1 MKNYLNGTIGLTVLL
16 LAALLALSWIPKGL
30 KIGPFELKQM
40 DMLAD
45 VRNDSSNEADAGSTE
60 IDTSTWV
67 PLLPEDTLSLQ
78 DTMPQVF
85 EPLPPKDSSFY
96 GRWIE
101 DYSPQQAGLQ
111 HFFAAI
117 DSIRKGRTVRIAFY
131 GDSFVEGDILIGD
144 LRDSLQTLWGGR
156 GVGFV
161 PMSSEVAKFKRTLRH
176 DFRGW
181 ETHSIIKKEASR
193 PILGLNGFTYTPA
206 PDAKVHYEG
215 LNYFKNTGSWNQ
227 VRLFYSASAP
237 TPMVWQQQGGA
248 PQTTTLKSS
257 GSGILG
263 SWLWTDP
270 VYTTAFAMRFPD
282 PGGLQVYGAT
292 LESGPGIYID
302 NFSVRG
308 NSGGPLKLLKP
319 EFVQQF
325 DAVQKYDLV
334 VIQVGLNAVTN
345 SLNNIKWYRAELDRT
360 FAHLKACFPGK
371 PILVVSVGDRGTRI
385 NGEIVT
391 MRGVPAIVAMQREL
405 ARTHGLF
412 FFDLYHGMGGPG
424 SMWRLSNHKPMLAN
438 KDYTHLTHE
447 GGRHVSHLFV
457 DVLLSEKS
465 RVHY

>member
-16 LAALLALSWIPKGL
+16 LAALLSLSWLPKGL
-30 KIGPFELKQM
+30 KFAHFELKEM
-40 DMLAD
+40 DLLAD
-45 VRNDSSNEADAGSTE
+45 VRRTSSDAAADPAAAEAD
-60 IDTSTWV
+60 STWMPV
-67 PLLPEDTLSLQ
+67 MPEDTLAIQ
-78 DTMPQVF
+78 DTLPAVF
-85 EPLPPKDSSFY
+85 EPLPAKDSSWY
-96 GRWIE
+96 GRRIE
-101 DYSPQQAGLQ
+101 DYTPAQEGLQ
-111 HFFAAI
+111 RFFAAI
-117 DSIRKGRTVRIAFY
+117 DSTRKGRTVRIAFY

-144 LRDSLQTLWGGR
+144 LRDSLQSLWGGR

-161 PMSSEVAKFKRTLRH
+161 PMTSEVSKFKRTFRH

-181 ETHSIIKKEASR
+181 ATHSIIKKEEGR
-193 PILGLNGFTYTPA
+193 PLLGLNGYTYTPA
-206 PDAKVHYEG
+206 PEAKVHYEG
-215 LNYFKNTGSWNQ
+215 LNYFKNTGTWSQ
-227 VRLFYSASAP
+227 VRLFYSASSP

-248 PQTTTLKSS
+248 PQSATLKTS
-257 GSGILG
+257 GSGVLG
-263 SWLWTDP
+263 SWLWTDAAG
-270 VYTTAFAMRFPD
+270 TSAFAIRFPD
-282 PGGLQVYGAT
+282 PGNLQVYGAT

-319 EFVQQF
+319 EFIQQF
-325 DAVQKYDLV
+325 DAVQRYDLV

-360 FAHLKACFPGK
+360 FAHLKNCFPGK

-405 ARTHGLF
+405 AREHGLL
-412 FFDLYHGMGGPG
+412 FFDLYHGMGGAG

-457 DVLLSEKS
+457 DVLLSEKA
-465 RVHY
+465 RVDY